1 MTRRAA
7 LVASVAGLV
16 GCGYKVAGK
25 ADMLP
30 KTIRTVA
37 VPPFSNSTTRYRL
50 TDRLPTAI
58 VREFMARTRYQI
70 VPDPNEADAVLQ
82 GTVINV
88 FAYPTVLSAG
98 RAAGIEMIATLG
110 ITLTERATG
119 KVLFTRPALPFKQR
133 YEVSIDPAAY
143 FDESTIAFERLSADV
158 ARSIVSAILEDF

>member
-1 MTRRAA
+1 MTRRLLLAA
-7 LVASVAGLV
+7 AASGVS
-16 GCGYKVAGK
+16 CGYKLAGR
-25 ADMLP
+25 ADTLP

-37 VPPFSNSTTRYRL
+37 VPPFSNATTRYRL

-58 VREFMARTRYQI
+58 VREFMARTRYQV
-70 VPDPNEADAVLQ
+70 VPDPNEADMVLQ

-110 ITLTERATG
+110 VTLTERASG

-143 FDESTIAFERLSADV
+143 FDESTLAFERLSIDV